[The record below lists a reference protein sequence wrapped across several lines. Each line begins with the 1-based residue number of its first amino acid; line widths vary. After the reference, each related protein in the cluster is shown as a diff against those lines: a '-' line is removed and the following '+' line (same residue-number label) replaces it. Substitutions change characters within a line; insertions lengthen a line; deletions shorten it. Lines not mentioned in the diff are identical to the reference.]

1 MAHKTQMT
9 AALGLPS
16 ATETVVIA
24 AADFHSREEN
34 GNPQMIDRDLNKV
47 WNREGK

>member
-1 MAHKTQMT
+1 MAHKTQTT

-24 AADFHSREEN
+24 AVGFHSREEN
-34 GNPQMIDRDLNKV
+34 GNPQMINRDLNEL
-47 WNREGK
+47 WNQEGK